1 MKPAIAMLAYG
12 YWDILVNRARL
23 KLPESDA
30 EQVAGEALESAIV
43 SAFAGTSVGE
53 FRSWLHTILSRRIA
67 DYWQK
72 RERTIPTQKLASEHQ
87 GSDEVWGE
95 EPSVGF
101 EGEALHAQ
109 ECVRQALGELPEA
122 HLEVVQL
129 YVLGPHSATET
140 ATIAGDEMTEA
151 NVHQISSRFQKRVRE
166 LLDEGDTPR

>member
-1 MKPAIAMLAYG
+1 MVLGHPRQPRPPQAAG
-12 YWDILVNRARL
+12 VRRRAGGRR
-23 KLPESDA
+23 S
-30 EQVAGEALESAIV
+30 AGERDRVGLR
-43 SAFAGTSVGE
+43 GNSVGE

-101 EGEALHAQ
+101 EGDALHAQ

-140 ATIAGDEMTEA
+140 ATVAGDEMTEA